1 MGVFELL
8 RGARGGAAVD
18 ARCADRGLVE
28 GGALRMTRFVHL
40 GAAHGEL
47 RGGRLRVEEDGDG
60 GGQREEEGDGGEESE
75 DGLGTGEG

>member
-18 ARCADRGLVE
+18 ADSANERLVE
-28 GGALRMTRFVHL
+28 GGAPRITGFVHL

-60 GGQREEEGDGGEESE
+60 GRQREEEGDGGEESE
-75 DGLGTGEG
+75 DGLGASEC